1 VQYARRSESYPKSL
15 YPRDKRSK
23 GTDMSEAIIERELS
37 DSSDNGASIKTA
49 SDRELTEKERT
60 FCRNLISGMNQRT
73 AYLSAGYNASSTE
86 SADAAASQ
94 VKARPRVS
102 EYLRQL
108 REAAFTA
115 NVLTLAEK
123 RDYLARAVRT
133 PISAISADSDLA
145 QGIKYDREGNAELRI
160 PDKLKALEL
169 DAKLAGELKE
179 QAQVS
184 QTFNFA
190 MLGDRAEGDVI
201 ELPSSGDTSQ
211 E

>member
-1 VQYARRSESYPKSL
+1 
-15 YPRDKRSK
+15 
-23 GTDMSEAIIERELS
+23 MSEAVLE
-37 DSSDNGASIKTA
+37 DVTTDADNGFSIKTA
-49 SDRELTEKERT
+49 SDRELTEKERN
-60 FCRNLISGMNQRT
+60 FCRNLIGGMNQRT

-115 NVLTLAEK
+115 NVLSLAEK
-123 RDYLARAVRT
+123 RDFLARAVRT
-133 PISAISADSDLA
+133 PLSSISADSDLA
-145 QGIKYDREGNAELRI
+145 QGIKYDREGNAELKI

-179 QAQVS
+179 QVTVS
-184 QTFNFA
+184 NSFNFA
-190 MLGDRAEGDVI
+190 MLGDHADEQGDVV
-201 ELPSSGDTSQ
+201 ELPGKDVPRTL
-211 E
+211 EE